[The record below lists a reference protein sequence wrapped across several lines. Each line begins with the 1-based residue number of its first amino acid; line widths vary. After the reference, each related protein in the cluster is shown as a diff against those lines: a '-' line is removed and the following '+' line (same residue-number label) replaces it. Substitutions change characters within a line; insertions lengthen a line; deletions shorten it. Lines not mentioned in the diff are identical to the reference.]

1 MLVYKLIQLNCFDW
15 SNDNVDLKM
24 SDDWLLSTWMCM
36 TSWKSYTHKYVQFK
50 AKCQD
55 IYVPE
60 CMIIDSDQTFS
71 GQFIISPI
79 SSCLDE
85 VQYFSKNIICR

>member
-1 MLVYKLIQLNCFDW
+1 
-15 SNDNVDLKM
+15 M

-60 CMIIDSDQTFS
+60 FMITDSDQTFS
-71 GQFIISPI
+71 GQFII
-79 SSCLDE
+79 
-85 VQYFSKNIICR
+85 

>member
-1 MLVYKLIQLNCFDW
+1 MLVYKLVQLNYFDW

-24 SDDWLLSTWMCM
+24 SDDWLLSTCMCM

-50 AKCQD
+50 AKFRD

-60 CMIIDSDQTFS
+60 SMIIVGMRLLCRNNFGNNQMEKELR
-71 GQFIISPI
+71 IIP
-79 SSCLDE
+79 E
-85 VQYFSKNIICR
+85 

>member
-1 MLVYKLIQLNCFDW
+1 
-15 SNDNVDLKM
+15 M

-60 CMIIDSDQTFS
+60 FMIMASDQIFS
-71 GQFIISPI
+71 GQFII
-79 SSCLDE
+79 
-85 VQYFSKNIICR
+85 